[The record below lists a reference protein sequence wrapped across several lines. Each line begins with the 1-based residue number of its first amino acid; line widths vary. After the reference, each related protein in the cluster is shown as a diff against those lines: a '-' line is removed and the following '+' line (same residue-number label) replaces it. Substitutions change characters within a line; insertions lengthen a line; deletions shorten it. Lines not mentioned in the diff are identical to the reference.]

1 MDQTNTNLAKQKD
14 AEEIVSGEASE
25 EEKNAKK
32 IELTIEYK
40 EKELADY
47 EKLYIAGAIALVEVE
62 KCREELELLKKDYE
76 IQETRIVN
84 EDYEETI
91 QNYGMEH
98 EITSATNKYDSQKS
112 AVALAEECY
121 EQVKKSQE
129 SLKAEYEEKL
139 STLIRDNK
147 NNISTQEANEKIQA
161 VSVGEQVLVS
171 PVDGVVKTLDV
182 NTVGGV
188 LTASQSVATIVPDGT
203 QMLAEV
209 EILNQDIGYVQAG
222 QETAI
227 KLDTY
232 NFQDYGKLD
241 GVIVSVS
248 PDAIWNEQ
256 KGWVYK
262 AKVSVDSEKFQQA
275 NSDIEVAVGMEGT
288 AEVKVKERRIVEFF
302 LEPLVEHFDGSL
314 KVR

>member
-1 MDQTNTNLAKQKD
+1 MGK
-14 AEEIVSGEASE
+14 
-25 EEKNAKK
+25 
-32 IELTIEYK
+32 
-40 EKELADY
+40 
-47 EKLYIAGAIALVEVE
+47 
-62 KCREELELLKKDYE
+62 R
-76 IQETRIVN
+76 
-84 EDYEETI
+84 
-91 QNYGMEH
+91 M
-98 EITSATNKYDSQKS
+98 
-112 AVALAEECY
+112 AV
-121 EQVKKSQE
+121 
-129 SLKAEYEEKL
+129 LKAEYEEKL

-188 LTASQSVATIVPDGT
+188 LTASQSVATIVPDVT

-209 EILNQDIGYVQAG
+209 EILNQHIGYVQAG